1 MGDSYYQS
9 YGNGSLGPQEGAR
22 NTQATGG
29 PRPGQPGGPRHDA
42 AYVEGKLFLGG
53 LDLQSTRETVQ
64 AYCAQWGD
72 ISDIVVMEGRG
83 FGFVTFADPAAA
95 TSFLQQKEH
104 SIGKCHNR
112 RVEAKAAVPRQQS
125 EPSHG
130 PGRGYSTPVVSNK
143 VFVGG
148 TGDLEDEQLR
158 NYFLQYGEITD
169 AAVGGYTIVRHP
181 DGGTRGFGFVTFAQS
196 QSAEACAGRTHDIEG
211 RVVEVKQAV
220 PRDAMA
226 ERGGDMRGRGGPE
239 RGRGGYGGSYG
250 GGGGYGDR
258 GGGYGGGYGGGP
270 YGNRGGEHTL
280 LRGSGPYGNLPVSE
294 WFGGR
299 GGYGP
304 GGFGGMGGGGY
315 GMGGNGMGGMGM
327 GNMGPMAAN
336 GMYPMGMG
344 MMGAMGGYGMG
355 GGTGPSRGL
364 AAGAGP
370 AAGSFDNFPAV
381 ASPAAGYGMGG
392 GLPGPGG

>member
-9 YGNGSLGPQEGAR
+9 FGNGSLGSQEGAR

-72 ISDIVVMEGRG
+72 ISDIVVMEGR
-83 FGFVTFADPAAA
+83 D
-95 TSFLQQKEH
+95 
-104 SIGKCHNR
+104 NR

-169 AAVGGYTIVRHP
+169 AAIVRHP

-239 RGRGGYGGSYG
+239 RGRGGYGGGYG

-270 YGNRGGEHTL
+270 YGTRGGEHTL

-355 GGTGPSRGL
+355 G
-364 AAGAGP
+364 
-370 AAGSFDNFPAV
+370 
-381 ASPAAGYGMGG
+381 YGMGG
-392 GLPGPGG
+392 GLPGPGGGYGPAGGMGGGGGMGARGGFGGGPGLGAGAAAARFRPY

>member
-9 YGNGSLGPQEGAR
+9 YGNASGNGSLGPQEGAR

-104 SIGKCHNR
+104 SIDNR

-169 AAVGGYTIVRHP
+169 AAIVRHP

-226 ERGGDMRGRGGPE
+226 ERGGDMRGR
-239 RGRGGYGGSYG
+239 
-250 GGGGYGDR
+250 
-258 GGGYGGGYGGGP
+258 
-270 YGNRGGEHTL
+270 
-280 LRGSGPYGNLPVSE
+280 VSE

-370 AAGSFDNFPAV
+370 AAGSFDSFPAV

-392 GLPGPGG
+392 GLPGPGGGYGPAGGMGGGGGMGARGGFGGGPGLGAAAAAARFRPY